1 MIRLTNNQ
9 INKLLGALPQS
20 YWDNFKGA
28 DNRGRFELVK
38 ELRDFIEYIS
48 MRSDKAEFVKKTFG
62 VDIDAG

>member
-20 YWDNFKGA
+20 YWDNFKSA
-28 DNRGRFELVK
+28 DNRSRFELVK

-48 MRSDKAEFVKKTFG
+48 IRSDKAEFVKKTFG